1 MQVIEHPLP
10 MRELLFVQD
19 PVTRGLLTCKRRPWR
34 SRCFSEPARPGTVH
48 FSTVTLEAERVV
60 AIGTDDAAVS
70 KPRLPVAASLAEMFG
85 GLGSLAFGAGHVG
98 LLSGHD
104 IERP

>member
-1 MQVIEHPLP
+1 

-19 PVTRGLLTCKRRPWR
+19 TATGGLLTCKRRPPR
-34 SRCFSEPARPGTVH
+34 GRCVSEPARPGTVH
-48 FSTVTLEAERVV
+48 FSAVTLEAERVV
-60 AIGTDDAAVS
+60 AIRTDDAAVS
-70 KPRLPVAASLAEMFG
+70 KPRLPVAALPAETFG

-98 LLSGHD
+98 LPSGHD